1 LLPLEK
7 GADKGFRT
15 TKRDFGMLC
24 EGDAIMTTRK
34 ERIEQFGSGYNVTV
48 TGRHVQI
55 SDSMKQHAIDR
66 IHKLEHIA
74 GRIVDVQ
81 VTMDIQKLAHR
92 ADILLKYGH
101 TLIRSHA
108 TTPDMYISIDEA
120 VDKLEHQL
128 KKYKNKLQDYHRKG
142 NPVKEIPVSVYAM
155 VEEDFEGKHEKEEYH
170 RVVATEVQKL
180 RILNQGE
187 AIMKM
192 EFSLDPVMVFR
203 SEDTGKLQVI
213 YRRPDGNYGII
224 EPEK

>member
-1 LLPLEK
+1 
-7 GADKGFRT
+7 
-15 TKRDFGMLC
+15 
-24 EGDAIMTTRK
+24 MTTRK
-34 ERIEQFGSGYNVTV
+34 ERVEQFNSGYNVIV

-55 SDSMKQHAIDR
+55 TDGMKQHAIDR

-92 ADILLKYGH
+92 VDILLKYGH

-108 TTPDMYISIDEA
+108 ATTDMYVSIDEA
-120 VDKLEHQL
+120 VNKLENQL
-128 KKYKNKLQDYHRKG
+128 KKYKNKLIDYHKKG
-142 NPVKEIPVSVYAM
+142 HPVQEIPVSVYGPI
-155 VEEDFEGKHEKEEYH
+155 EEELEEKALEGVFH
-170 RVVATEVQKL
+170 RVVASEVQKL
-180 RILNQGE
+180 RILTREE

-192 EFSLDPVMVFR
+192 EFSLDPVMVYR
-203 SEDTGKLQVI
+203 VEDTGKIQVI